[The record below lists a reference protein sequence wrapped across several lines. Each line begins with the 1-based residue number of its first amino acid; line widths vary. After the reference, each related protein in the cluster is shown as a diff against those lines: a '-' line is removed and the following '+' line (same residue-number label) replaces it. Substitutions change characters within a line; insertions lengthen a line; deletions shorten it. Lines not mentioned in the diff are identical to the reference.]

1 MLYCRGI
8 KEAAELFEKF
18 SAEKAEREAANA
30 DKMRNRQRGVKPPL
44 YTKIKQNR
52 PFGGCPIY
60 TESEVGRNQI
70 QNGYPTSTYA
80 VKFLNQSMLSSHPSL
95 FSPSLSTTSSAS
107 AR

>member
-1 MLYCRGI
+1 MQHSRGI

-70 QNGYPTSTYA
+70 QNGYMY
-80 VKFLNQSMLSSHPSL
+80 L
-95 FSPSLSTTSSAS
+95 TTPYVAGLY
-107 AR
+107 

>member
-1 MLYCRGI
+1 MQHSRGI

-70 QNGYPTSTYA
+70 QNGYPTSTY
-80 VKFLNQSMLSSHPSL
+80 VVNQSMLSSPPSP
-95 FSPSLSTTSSAS
+95 FSPSPSTTSSAS
-107 AR
+107 ARWT